1 MTDPETRQMVE
12 VLANTLPDDMIDRP
26 ETEIAEYLCQMCAL
40 ANYQVSAMNRHLF
53 SIIGLAKANA
63 GRMPERVF

>member
-1 MTDPETRQMVE
+1 
-12 VLANTLPDDMIDRP
+12 MIDRP
-26 ETEIAEYLCQMCAL
+26 ETEVAEYLCQMCAL